1 MLIKDVNDLG
11 DVYQI
16 KINGN
21 LDQKWSGWF
30 NELAIILERS
40 RDDSE
45 TTILTG
51 QITDQAKLRGILNKI
66 WDLNLGVISV
76 IRLPLIE

>member
-1 MLIKDVNDLG
+1 MLIKGVNDLG

-30 NELAIILERS
+30 DELAIILERS
-40 RDDSE
+40 GDDSE
-45 TTILTG
+45 TTILIG

>member
-1 MLIKDVNDLG
+1 MSIKDVNDLG

-40 RDDSE
+40 GDDSE

-51 QITDQAKLRGILNKI
+51 EITDQAKYGI
-66 WDLNLGVISV
+66 
-76 IRLPLIE
+76 